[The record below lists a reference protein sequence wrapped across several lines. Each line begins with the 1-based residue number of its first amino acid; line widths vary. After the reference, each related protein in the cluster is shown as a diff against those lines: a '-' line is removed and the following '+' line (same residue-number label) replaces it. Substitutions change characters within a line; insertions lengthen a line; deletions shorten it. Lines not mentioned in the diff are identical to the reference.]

1 MQVLKEQVGN
11 QPQPASNT
19 HTWSSHDRGRE
30 GGRQR
35 ATADGR
41 TLLSPWWVGVT
52 LSWRRRR
59 RPRRPAAKRPTSTAA
74 AARPPPRRTAPCLPR
89 TLASSHRGSS
99 CCSWRCT
106 HGRTTGPASQEHG
119 GRLAASEG
127 QSASD
132 DAGVVAGWCFL
143 RHGVGMPD
151 QKAVAFV
158 GRACETY
165 KPGAD
170 VKTTLVKLSQ
180 KVRGG
185 GPSQPASER
194 WFLDGRPPHLPAGLP
209 ACCLESERERA

>member
-1 MQVLKEQVGN
+1 MTEG
-11 QPQPASNT
+11 
-19 HTWSSHDRGRE
+19 GRE

-35 ATADGR
+35 AVADGR
-41 TLLSPWWVGVT
+41 TVLSPWWVGVGAV
-52 LSWRRRR
+52 SWRRRR
-59 RPRRPAAKRPTSTAA
+59 RPRRPAAAAKRPTSTAA
-74 AARPPPRRTAPCLPR
+74 AARPPPRRTGPCLPR
-89 TLASSHRGSS
+89 TLASSPRGSS

-119 GRLAASEG
+119 GRLESEG

-132 DAGVVAGWCFL
+132 NPGVNWWVVDWWSL

-194 WFLDGRPPHLPAGLP
+194 WFLDGRPPHLPACRPAACLPAWLP
-209 ACCLESERERA
+209 ACCLERE